1 MASAGDWGCT
11 EMRKLVADPRLRV
24 GPRLPRRGRNA
35 RTPWVKWSV
44 RTLTPGPNFNE
55 HLNEHVAYAIRNDED
70 VQTAFG
76 QAVNAEVARQK
87 SAAQEHR
94 VAKMLQTKAKQA
106 RKRADEMQEKA
117 AAAQGKIA
125 RTE

>member
-1 MASAGDWGCT
+1 M
-11 EMRKLVADPRLRV
+11 
-24 GPRLPRRGRNA
+24 
-35 RTPWVKWSV
+35 KWSV